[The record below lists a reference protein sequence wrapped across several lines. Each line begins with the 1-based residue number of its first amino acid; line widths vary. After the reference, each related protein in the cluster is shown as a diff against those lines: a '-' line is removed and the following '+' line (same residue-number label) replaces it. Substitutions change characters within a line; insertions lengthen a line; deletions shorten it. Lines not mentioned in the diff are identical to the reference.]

1 MPAHDPTGPIPL
13 SRRISLP
20 LLVLYGLGQTI
31 GAGIYALVGEVA
43 GTAGYGA
50 PLAFLLA
57 ALLAAVTALSYA
69 ELSSRYPRAAGAA
82 LYVQTGLGSAR
93 LGAATGLLVVL
104 AGLVSSAALINAFI
118 GQFAAFVPL
127 DRTLA
132 ILLVAAA
139 LGLIAA
145 WGILE
150 SLRIAGLVT
159 LLEIGGLLLV
169 IGAAWPDLAT
179 LPARWPALLP
189 EAAPGPWLGVLG
201 GMLLAFYAFL
211 GFEDMVDVAEEVRDV
226 RRALPLAILA
236 TLGLTTVLYVAI
248 MAAAVLSLP
257 PSELAASAAPL
268 ARLYAHHAGVAG
280 PAISIIGLFAIINGA
295 LISLIMASRVLYG
308 LSRRGQLPAWLGRV
322 HPGTRTP
329 MLATLLVTSICVVM
343 ALIGRLASLAEAT
356 SLLMLGV
363 FALIN
368 LSLWRIKR
376 REPAAGRGLPSWLP
390 LTGMALNIGLI
401 GFRLYD
407 LATG

>member
-1 MPAHDPTGPIPL
+1 MPAHEPTGPIPL

-43 GTAGYGA
+43 GAAGYGA
-50 PLAFLLA
+50 PLSFLLA

-69 ELSSRYPRAAGAA
+69 ELSGRYPRAAGAA

-118 GQFAAFVPL
+118 GQLAAFVPV

-150 SLRIAGLVT
+150 SLLIAGLVT

-179 LPARWPALLP
+179 LPARWPVLLP

-226 RRALPLAILA
+226 RRNLPLAILA

-268 ARLYAHHAGVAG
+268 ARLYAHHAGIAG

-322 HPGTRTP
+322 HPGRRTP
-329 MLATLLVTSICVVM
+329 VLATILVTAICAVL
-343 ALIGRLASLAEAT
+343 ALIGRLASLAETT

-376 REPAAGRGLPSWLP
+376 REPAAASGLPAWLP

-401 GFRLYD
+401 GFRLFS
-407 LATG
+407 LTTG

>member
-1 MPAHDPTGPIPL
+1 MPAHEPTGPIPL

-43 GTAGYGA
+43 GAAGYGA
-50 PLAFLLA
+50 PLSFLLA

-118 GQFAAFVPL
+118 GQLAAFVPL

-150 SLRIAGLVT
+150 SLLIAGLVT

-179 LPARWPALLP
+179 LPARWPVLLP

-226 RRALPLAILA
+226 RRNLPLAILA

-268 ARLYAHHAGVAG
+268 ARLYAHHAGIAG

-322 HPGTRTP
+322 HPGRRTP
-329 MLATLLVTSICVVM
+329 VLATILVTAICAVL
-343 ALIGRLASLAEAT
+343 ALIGHLASLAETT

-376 REPAAGRGLPSWLP
+376 REPAAASGLPAWLP

-401 GFRLYD
+401 GFRLFS
-407 LATG
+407 LTTG